1 MRYSILWQNFF
12 STIYSKYAVFSFFSM
27 IHEHIPGYA
36 THTHSCIHVL
46 ENTHAYRENIFVVF
60 FFSSLFLKTTSPVHY
75 CRCSLITRM
84 PWYCKPVKISIYI
97 YIPLHTL
104 RSIQLTTLVPDVAVP
119 IFTHSFSLS
128 FFFSFFFL
136 VKLTR
141 RTVLAFVIL
150 SSVPALCLRTVFL
163 YKITSLWHLLSYPAS
178 PKRLLPNC
186 VHATH
191 CSQGKNEYRAAGA
204 IYTGGRC

>member
-1 MRYSILWQNFF
+1 MPKFFF

-27 IHEHIPGYA
+27 IHEYIPGYA
-36 THTHSCIHVL
+36 THALIPYMY

-97 YIPLHTL
+97 YIPLHTF

-128 FFFSFFFL
+128 FFFSFFFSCQTNTSYRSRVRYLIIRSRSLSPDCFL
-136 VKLTR
+136 VQNNIS
-141 RTVLAFVIL
+141 LAPPL
-150 SSVPALCLRTVFL
+150 VPRIPET
-163 YKITSLWHLLSYPAS
+163 PS
-178 PKRLLPNC
+178 P
-186 VHATH
+186 
-191 CSQGKNEYRAAGA
+191 
-204 IYTGGRC
+204 

>member
-1 MRYSILWQNFF
+1 MPKFFFRPYILNTLSFLFF
-12 STIYSKYAVFSFFSM
+12 PWYTNTYLDTP
-27 IHEHIPGYA
+27 HTR
-36 THTHSCIHVL
+36 THAIHVL

-97 YIPLHTL
+97 HTVTHPPLHTTHDS
-104 RSIQLTTLVPDVAVP
+104 RSGCCRSDIYTFVFAF
-119 IFTHSFSLS
+119 I
-128 FFFSFFFL
+128 FFFHFFFL

-178 PKRLLPNC
+178 SKRLLPNC